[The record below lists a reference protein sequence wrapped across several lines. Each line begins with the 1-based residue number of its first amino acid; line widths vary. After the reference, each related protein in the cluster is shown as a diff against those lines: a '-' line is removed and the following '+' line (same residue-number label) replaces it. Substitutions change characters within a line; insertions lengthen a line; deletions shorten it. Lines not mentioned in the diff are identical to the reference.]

1 MTDKSKKILLKNTIM
16 LYILTFSNY
25 FFNFITVPYQTRIL
39 GPEIYGKLGF
49 ALAFVTYFQ
58 LVLDFG
64 FILSATEDISK
75 NRDNKEEMSKIL
87 TCVNICKMMLGALL
101 LIVLLGCCFMIP
113 KFSEDI
119 WLYVLYFVYV
129 LINSF
134 LPDFLYRGI
143 EDMKII
149 TYRSVAIK
157 LFFTCAIFIFLKDKT
172 QYYLVPIFNIIGSLV
187 AVIAVYFHVIR
198 KLKVKFV
205 KVDFKQIKETFKR
218 SSSFFL
224 SRIATTVYSSTN
236 IFILGFVYPEGGTLG
251 LYTTSDKTIN
261 IAKSALTPI
270 SDSIYPYMIKNK
282 DFKLIKKILIVC
294 LPIMIIGCIIIG
306 IFACPLC
313 SLVFGEEYYDAG
325 IILRYM
331 LPLLIIVFP
340 SYLFGF
346 PSLSPLGLAKY
357 ANITTII
364 GAICQIIMLGVLYIA
379 GILNVYTVCIATI
392 ITELV
397 VLTSRVAIIMKNKRS
412 NKEEVKI
419 GV

>member
-1 MTDKSKKILLKNTIM
+1 MTDKGKKILLKNTIM

-87 TCVNICKMMLGALL
+87 TSVNICKMMLGGLL
-101 LIVLLGCCFMIP
+101 FIVLMVCCFTIP

-119 WLYVLYFVYV
+119 WLYVLYFIYV
-129 LINSF
+129 LVNSF

-157 LFFTCAIFIFLKDKT
+157 LFFTAMIFVFLKNQT
-172 QYYLVPIFNIIGSLV
+172 QYYLVPIFNIIGSLI
-187 AVIAVYFHVIR
+187 AVIAVYFHVIK
-198 KLKVKFV
+198 KLKLNFIKI
-205 KVDFKQIKETFKR
+205 DLKQIKETFKR

-236 IFILGFVYPEGGTLG
+236 TFILGFIYPEGATLG
-251 LYTTSDKTIN
+251 LYTTSDKLIN
-261 IAKSALTPI
+261 TGKTALTPI

-282 DFKLIKKILIVC
+282 DFKLIKKILLIC
-294 LPIMIIGCIIIG
+294 LPIMIVGCIIVG

-313 SLVFGEEYYDAG
+313 SLIFGEKYYDAG
-325 IILRYM
+325 IILRFM

-340 SYLFGF
+340 SYLLGF

-357 ANITTII
+357 ANITVIM
-364 GAICQIIMLGVLYIA
+364 GAICQIIMIA
-379 GILNVYTVCIATI
+379 LLFVFDILNVYTVCIATI

-397 VLTSRVAIIMKNKRS
+397 VLISRITVIIKNKRN
-412 NKEEVKI
+412 NKEIIKE